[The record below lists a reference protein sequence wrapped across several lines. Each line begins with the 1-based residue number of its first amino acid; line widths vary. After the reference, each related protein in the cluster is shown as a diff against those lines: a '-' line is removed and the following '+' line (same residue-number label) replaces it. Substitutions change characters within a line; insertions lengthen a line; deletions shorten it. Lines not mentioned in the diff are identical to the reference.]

1 MVMVT
6 DVFISYSSAYRKLVD
21 ALVHYL
27 EESKI
32 KCWYAPR
39 DIPPGMEYAEAIDLA
54 INNSKFFIILV
65 SDLSQKS
72 HWCRSEV
79 NLAVAY
85 GKIIIP
91 VRIEDVELNG
101 AMKLYLNDRHWI
113 EAFPN
118 PELNFEGIRNA
129 VWYFTSRSK
138 VDVCDEKLGC
148 IGTDKKIA
156 YYVKELLSSA
166 LFFFSFLVLV
176 LAIRENCNKIKL
188 LQLCCVCIASLTIGI
203 FLSREHPLSKIKLI
217 PPSQQQVKNA
227 LIVFMSKFFGAWILL
242 LGIMCSLLFMGM
254 FLEKNAD
261 SRNYFLYWIGYSGAS
276 FAILKTGWALIFR
289 RWSKFSFTA
298 KRFLKWIL
306 IIGVPFFS
314 VSILGTYFKF
324 F

>member
-1 MVMVT
+1 MKT

-113 EAFPN
+113 EAFPE
-118 PELNFEGIRNA
+118 PELNFEGIRDA
-129 VWYFTSRSK
+129 VWHFTSRSK

-166 LFFFSFLVLV
+166 LFFFALMMGIGIIVNIV
-176 LAIRENCNKIKL
+176 QYNNIKL
-188 LQLCCVCIASLTIGI
+188 FLPYSIFIASLTIGI
-203 FLSREHPLSKIKLI
+203 LLSREHPLSKIKLV
-217 PPSQQQVKNA
+217 PPSQLQVKNA
-227 LIVFMSKFFGAWILL
+227 LIAFMSKFFGAWILL

-261 SRNYFLYWIGYSGAS
+261 SRNYFLYWIGFSGTS
-276 FAILKTGWALIFR
+276 FAMLKTGWALIFR

-298 KRFLKWIL
+298 KRFFKWIL

-314 VSILGTYFKF
+314 VAIIGTYFKF